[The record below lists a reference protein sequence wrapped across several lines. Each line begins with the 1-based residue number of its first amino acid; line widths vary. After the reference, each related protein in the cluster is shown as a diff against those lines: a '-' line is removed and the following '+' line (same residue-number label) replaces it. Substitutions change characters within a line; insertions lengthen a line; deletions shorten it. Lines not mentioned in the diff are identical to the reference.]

1 MTKLTSLLRQGLLAV
16 ALAGTALGA
25 LAAPTSYHVAFNT
38 APLAANAQYID
49 FMFTYA
55 GNAAP
60 VTATVSNLSG
70 LFGTVADQAG
80 TVSVNGD
87 GTLTLGNGAAPGD
100 LNYID
105 FNALFGG
112 MFGFDISF
120 DTGFRTDPSTDGS
133 VFSLAVLDAN
143 LNPLGGDFLAQ
154 FTLTAANDI
163 VAVQGA
169 GGLATISANVPAA
182 VPEPS
187 GMLMMMTGVGLVGFV
202 ARRRKQSAA

>member
-25 LAAPTSYHVAFNT
+25 LAAPTSYHVSFDT
-38 APLAANAQYID
+38 APLAADAQYID
-49 FMFTYA
+49 FMFSYA

-60 VTATVSNLSG
+60 VTATVSNLTG
-70 LFGTVADQAG
+70 AYGAVADQAG

-105 FNALFGG
+105 FNAMFGG
-112 MFGFDISF
+112 MFGFDVAF
-120 DTGFRTDPSTDGS
+120 DTGFLSDPSTDGS
-133 VFSLAVLDAN
+133 IFALSVLDAG
-143 LNPLGGDFLAQ
+143 LNPLGGGALAQ
-154 FTLTAANDI
+154 FTLTAANGI
-163 VAVQGA
+163 EPASSA
-169 GGLATISANVPAA
+169 LATVSPNVAA

-187 GMLMMMTGVGLVGFV
+187 GMLMMVTGLGLVGFV
-202 ARRRKQSAA
+202 ARRRRQSRAA